1 MNELECCQI
10 YLGSQDCRKYIKLSL
25 SSQRL
30 ELGGLHCICLRV
42 ATLKLDEI
50 WSTLCKLHFTGVL
63 ASAVACPLDV
73 VKTRVQGQKLSEA
86 TQSTI
91 FLLREIVKK
100 EGPRYLFKGLT
111 PRLIAVPSMMSFFYM
126 LNNKFNEF
134 FVI

>member
-1 MNELECCQI
+1 M
-10 YLGSQDCRKYIKLSL
+10 
-25 SSQRL
+25 
-30 ELGGLHCICLRV
+30 
-42 ATLKLDEI
+42 
-50 WSTLCKLHFTGVL
+50 L

-86 TQSTI
+86 TQSTVS
-91 FLLREIVKK
+91 LLREIVKK